1 MVNMVDA
8 FPSKYLKAA
17 DLQDRQA
24 RATMDHVDMETIADG
39 EDKKPVLYFSKSNL
53 EAVAK
58 KGLVL
63 NKTNNK
69 TIMTAYGIHSEKW
82 KGKEL
87 ILFMA
92 IVDFRGDQVEAIRVR
107 VPKPQKAPATPPKQQ
122 EEEAENPG
130 EGFDNVEDTY

>member
-1 MVNMVDA
+1 MVNMATA

-17 DLQDRQA
+17 DLQDRQV
-24 RATMDHVDMETIADG
+24 RATMDRVELEHIADG

-53 EAVAK
+53 EAVRK

-69 TIMTAYGIHSEKW
+69 TICTSYGYDSEKW
-82 KGKEL
+82 GGKEI

-92 IVDFRGDQVEAIRVR
+92 LVDFRGDQVEAIRVR
-107 VPKPQKAPATPPKQQ
+107 VAKPQKAPAPVAPPPDDS
-122 EEEAENPG
+122 ENPG
-130 EGFDNVEDTY
+130 VDLEDTY

>member
-1 MVNMVDA
+1 MVNMATA
-8 FPSKYLKAA
+8 FPAKYLKAA
-17 DLQDRQA
+17 DLGDRQV
-24 RATMDHVDMETIADG
+24 RATMDHVELESIADG

-53 EAVAK
+53 EAAEK

-69 TIMTAYGIHSEKW
+69 TIMAAYGIHSEKW

-107 VPKPQKAPATPPKQQ
+107 VPKPQKAPAGPPPK
-122 EEEAENPG
+122 EENENPG
-130 EGFDNVEDTY
+130 EGFDDVEDTY